1 MTNCNNC
8 HSFPTKN
15 TNLKDLKILS
25 QNFAQFE
32 TRDETINWWCDG
44 CGNFAILNALKRAFA
59 LKKLAKNDIIC
70 CYDVGCN
77 GNESDKIELNTIHGL
92 HGRVLPLAA
101 GIKIANQDKV
111 VIASA
116 GDGATFSEGVNH
128 LVHTI
133 RNNYPIIFLHH
144 DNKNYALTTGQA
156 TALTPKGYTR
166 NSSPFGVAQ
175 DSINSLQF
183 VLSLNPSFVA
193 RTMSAD
199 INHMTDIFLQA
210 LNHKGFVFID
220 IMQTCPT
227 YCRETTNDWY
237 LKNTQDTK
245 DLENYNVNDIWVARK
260 LVENDQKDATTKTP
274 IGIIYKNE
282 QKETFLDSLYHR
294 KNIKTNLTQ
303 EVKHYDISE
312 LLKDL

>member
-1 MTNCNNC
+1 M
-8 HSFPTKN
+8 K
-15 TNLKDLKILS
+15 
-25 QNFAQFE
+25 QNPQDFLQFE
-32 TRDETINWWCDG
+32 TRDDTINWWCSG
-44 CGNFAILNALKRAFA
+44 CGNFAILNALKRALS
-59 LKKLAKNDIIC
+59 LKKVQRNDVVF

-77 GNESDKIELNTIHGL
+77 GNESDKIEANTIHGL

-101 GIKIANQDKV
+101 GVKLGNHDKI

-144 DNKNYALTTGQA
+144 NNENFALTTGQA
-156 TALTPKGYTR
+156 TALTPKGYKR
-166 NSSPFGVAQ
+166 NSSPYGVDQEA
-175 DSINSLQF
+175 INHLDF
-183 VLSLNPSFVA
+183 ILSLKPSFVA

-199 INHMTDIFLQA
+199 VNHMTDIFMQA
-210 LNHKGFVFID
+210 LDHKGFVFID

-237 LKNTQDTK
+237 LTHTQDVK
-245 DLENYNVNDIWVARK
+245 DLKDYNNTDIWAVRKLLDIQEGQKTPVGVLYKNVNKKVFTDTFEYRK
-260 LVENDQKDATTKTP
+260 HLN
-274 IGIIYKNE
+274 
-282 QKETFLDSLYHR
+282 
-294 KNIKTNLTQ
+294 TNLTQ
-303 EVKHYDISE
+303 EVKHYNISE